1 MIQSTLFED
10 DYIDR
15 TDFDIF
21 ENNESEV
28 SGVFN
33 DLSLGK
39 MYDPDYLNDRDA
51 LVQASAVPY
60 LTGFNRTRTQLV
72 YEDHIAVAE
81 SGKTDNGE
89 LNGSRVYL
97 VATQWSE
104 DDASRG
110 IDVGTDNDDK
120 NTEFYFN
127 LVTNDCDN
135 SSGPRGIQIN
145 GFTGRTSLITLTS
158 IMEMTITATP

>member
-1 MIQSTLFED
+1 MYDLRPIQEWRPWSRSDTIYSFED
-10 DYIDR
+10 DHIDR

-72 YEDHIAVAE
+72 YEDHIVAVAE
-81 SGKTDNGE
+81 SGKST
-89 LNGSRVYL
+89 
-97 VATQWSE
+97 
-104 DDASRG
+104 
-110 IDVGTDNDDK
+110 
-120 NTEFYFN
+120 
-127 LVTNDCDN
+127 
-135 SSGPRGIQIN
+135 
-145 GFTGRTSLITLTS
+145 
-158 IMEMTITATP
+158 MEN